1 MTEDEMSKQK
11 NAPTAKHGTDP
22 VQREY
27 PADGFPKSGHGSTKN
42 AGLSAGEL
50 PKDLPRSGVA
60 K

>member
-1 MTEDEMSKQK
+1 MSKQK

-27 PADGFPKSGHGSTKN
+27 PADGFPASGHGKAKN